1 MSDWNT
7 EVSLY
12 NVPITPSG
20 FYNKYFQKHIIVF
33 NTNKHYITQRCLENT
48 SEFIIRILNFN
59 ILNTY
64 CKLNLFVL
72 LFSCIVHNT
81 IILSKHLT
89 K

>member
-59 ILNTY
+59 ILNTVNSTFLYY
-64 CKLNLFVL
+64 CLV
-72 LFSCIVHNT
+72 V
-81 IILSKHLT
+81 
-89 K
+89 